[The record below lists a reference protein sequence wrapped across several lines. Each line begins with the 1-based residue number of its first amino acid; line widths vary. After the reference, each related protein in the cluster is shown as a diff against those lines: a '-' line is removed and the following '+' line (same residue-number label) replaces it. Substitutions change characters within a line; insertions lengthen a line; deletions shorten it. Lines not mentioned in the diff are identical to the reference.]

1 MLGGIG
7 YLAWRQSVPAVR
19 VEFSPVPKFIGVRTP
34 ITLDLRARRGGVQ
47 SVDVRLLQGGTRV
60 NVAQQ
65 TFSGTPSN
73 EQRVQLIVAGGTLGL
88 REGAATLEVRAR
100 DGFWRPIRVDDRTI
114 ASLPVVLDFTPPT
127 LEILASTR
135 YLSRGGGGLVALR
148 AKGAARVGVAV
159 GDLFFPGFPAGAADS
174 GLYATLYALP
184 WNLPPNSPIT
194 VSAQDEAGNAVSRAL
209 AVDIRPRKFPMDTID
224 ISEQFLAS
232 KMPELL
238 PERGQIPPEPAPRRL
253 PHRESRQAEG
263 GGGDEA
269 EARPKRKP
277 TPLFEGAFIQPRNTK
292 VFSNFAETRTYRY
305 QGKDVDTQVHLGYDL
320 ASLKHSPVPAANAG
334 VVVYAAPLN
343 IYGNAVV
350 VDHGWG
356 LQTLYGH
363 LSTLEV
369 KEGDEVKK
377 GQELGR
383 SGATGLAARRPPAL
397 RGAHPGHLGH
407 PGRVVGRQVDPR
419 PRRPPAARGQHPP
432 APVRPARSRRRRRAP
447 DRPHPL
453 PPPRPPL
460 GRGQV
465 LHSDIFLR
473 ARRLPRDQARAV
485 RPEKCR
491 NVET

>member
-1 MLGGIG
+1 MARSRVRIWLIIFFVPILLMLGGIG
-7 YLAWRQSVPAVR
+7 YLAWRQSVAAVR

-34 ITLDLRARRGGVQ
+34 ITLDLHARRGGVQ

-114 ASLPVVLDFTPPT
+114 ASLPVTLDFTPPT

-159 GDLFFPGFPAGAADS
+159 GDLFFPGFAAGAPDS

-224 ISEQFLAS
+224 VSEQFLAS

-238 PERGQIPPEPAPRRL
+238 PERGQIPPDQLLAAFLTVNRDKRK
-253 PHRESRQAEG
+253 
-263 GGGDEA
+263 EA
-269 EARPKRKP
+269 EEMKRKLAQKTKP
-277 TPLFEGAFIQPRNTK
+277 APLFEGAFIQPRNTK

-334 VVVYAAPLN
+334 VVVYAAPLS

-383 SGATGLAARRPPAL
+383 SGATGLAL
-397 RGAHPGHLGH
+397 GDHLHFEVLIQGISVTPVEWWDGKWIRDH
-407 PGRVVGRQVDPR
+407 VGRPLREANIPLLQSDQPEAGAAEER
-419 PRRPPAARGQHPP
+419 PT
-432 APVRPARSRRRRRAP
+432 APSPSRRR
-447 DRPHPL
+447 
-453 PPPRPPL
+453 
-460 GRGQV
+460 
-465 LHSDIFLR
+465 
-473 ARRLPRDQARAV
+473 ARR
-485 RPEKCR
+485 
-491 NVET
+491 

>member
-1 MLGGIG
+1 
-7 YLAWRQSVPAVR
+7 
-19 VEFSPVPKFIGVRTP
+19 
-34 ITLDLRARRGGVQ
+34 
-47 SVDVRLLQGGTRV
+47 
-60 NVAQQ
+60 
-65 TFSGTPSN
+65 
-73 EQRVQLIVAGGTLGL
+73 
-88 REGAATLEVRAR
+88 
-100 DGFWRPIRVDDRTI
+100 VDDRTI

-159 GDLFFPGFPAGAADS
+159 GDLFFPGFAAGAADS

-238 PERGQIPPEPAPRRL
+238 PERGQIPPDQLLAAFLTVNRDKRK
-253 PHRESRQAEG
+253 
-263 GGGDEA
+263 EA
-269 EARPKRKP
+269 EEMKRKLALKSKP

-320 ASLKHSPVPAANAG
+320 ASLKHRPVPAANAG
-334 VVVYAAPLN
+334 GVVTRRRSASTATRWWS
-343 IYGNAVV
+343 
-350 VDHGWG
+350 HGWD
-356 LQTLYGH
+356 QTFTAT

-383 SGATGLAARRPPAL
+383 SGATGLAL
-397 RGAHPGHLGH
+397 GDHLHFEVLIQGISVTPVEWWDGKWIRDH
-407 PGRVVGRQVDPR
+407 VGRPLREANIPLLQSDQPEAGAAEER
-419 PRRPPAARGQHPP
+419 PT
-432 APVRPARSRRRRRAP
+432 APSPSRRR
-447 DRPHPL
+447 
-453 PPPRPPL
+453 
-460 GRGQV
+460 
-465 LHSDIFLR
+465 
-473 ARRLPRDQARAV
+473 ARR
-485 RPEKCR
+485 
-491 NVET
+491 